1 VASLPAFSETGPF
14 HVKQTPAT
22 IINRDAKANLSPLE
36 VLVAEDIATFG
47 SLVPSGNH
55 ERLVSPLFVSSLCA
69 FLSLLAEENAHVNLT
84 ANAEPR
90 VVLERHIHDSL
101 APLLLNVA
109 QPRYLLDIGSG
120 GGFPA
125 VPLALAW
132 PETAV
137 TLVESIGKKARFLQR
152 VVDLVPLPR
161 TTVLAHRIETSEA
174 LSRSSFD
181 MITARGVASVEVL
194 YDYALPLLAPGGK
207 LVMWKGEN
215 DLAVLEESR
224 FRSRMKETHCTPSVL
239 AYRIPGIERRSKL
252 VILQVAPI
260 GTRK

>member
-1 VASLPAFSETGPF
+1 M
-14 HVKQTPAT
+14 KQTPAT
-22 IINRDAKANLSPLE
+22 IINRDAKSVLSPLE
-36 VLVAEDIATFG
+36 TLVAEDIARFG

-55 ERLVSPLFVSSLCA
+55 ERIVSPLFVSSLCA
-69 FLSLLAEENAHVNLT
+69 FLSLLVEENARVNLT

-101 APLLLNVA
+101 APLLVNVA
-109 QPRYLLDIGSG
+109 QPRCLLDIGSG

-137 TLVESIGKKARFLQR
+137 TLVESIGKKARFLQH
-152 VVDLVPLPR
+152 VVDVIPLPR
-161 TTVLAHRIETSEA
+161 TTLLAQRIERSEGI
-174 LSRSSFD
+174 SRSFFD
-181 MITARGVASVEVL
+181 MITARGVASIETL

-207 LVMWKGEN
+207 LVMWKGER
-215 DLAVLEESR
+215 DLAVLEEPR
-224 FRSRMKETHCTPSVL
+224 FSARMREAHCTPSVL
-239 AYRIPGIERRSKL
+239 AYRLPGIERRSML
-252 VILQVAPI
+252 VILQVAPN